1 MTNVREAV
9 AWLGYTYLF
18 VRMKKN
24 PLAYGIPWDELAIE
38 PDLLDRRRTLI
49 TNAARELER
58 SKMARFDERSGNL
71 YVTDLGRVA
80 SHFYIRHS
88 SIIVFS
94 EHLKSHM
101 TEPEV
106 CLLSGRNNLQSKA
119 AWLNRVHA
127 ALLLTDL
134 LLTHFCQSV
143 QASQSLC

>member
-1 MTNVREAV
+1 MREAV

-38 PDLLDRRRTLI
+38 PELLERRRTLI

-58 SKMARFDERSGNL
+58 CKMARFDERSGNL

-88 SIIVFS
+88 SIVVFS
-94 EHLKSHM
+94 EHLKSQM
-101 TEPEV
+101 TEAEV
-106 CLLSGRNNLQSKA
+106 SACNFMDLTEPWLTCIYRSQALS
-119 AWLNRVHA
+119 
-127 ALLLTDL
+127 
-134 LLTHFCQSV
+134 
-143 QASQSLC
+143 